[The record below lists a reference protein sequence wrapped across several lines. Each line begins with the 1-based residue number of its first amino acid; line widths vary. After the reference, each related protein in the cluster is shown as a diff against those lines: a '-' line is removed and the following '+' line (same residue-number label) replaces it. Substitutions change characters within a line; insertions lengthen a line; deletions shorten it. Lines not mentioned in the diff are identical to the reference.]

1 MSREKSQGQAL
12 GSSSARGAS
21 RPMRHALTVLALTL
35 GVMAAGAQ
43 AQIRYET
50 PISDVNAKN
59 WSTSTSKISCVLSSN
74 IEGYG
79 RADFTLLSGA
89 QRRLSLEL
97 FPKVAVNT
105 QTTMR
110 VLTVPA
116 EWRPQGDEAEI
127 GSLQVYKGFNPFIG
141 DSVSWA
147 VLLELSHGKRVMMPY
162 LASTNLGV
170 NQMLVPTLSPIGF
183 SPAYQEFLD
192 CSAQLLPYGYR
203 DVSLV
208 AIMFYDKENRMT
220 PSSDERLFQQINY
233 VKLDPSINKIIISA
247 FGSGNNDNLD
257 NLDLAKSRADTLVK
271 ILTDNGIAKELIEA
285 HTYGDEQLATTGY
298 TISERQQSSKA
309 IIELQRDPFRVDSRL
324 EVEMPDIGVP
334 GAVY

>member
-1 MSREKSQGQAL
+1 
-12 GSSSARGAS
+12 
-21 RPMRHALTVLALTL
+21 
-35 GVMAAGAQ
+35 
-43 AQIRYET
+43 
-50 PISDVNAKN
+50 
-59 WSTSTSKISCVLSSN
+59 
-74 IEGYG
+74 
-79 RADFTLLSGA
+79 
-89 QRRLSLEL
+89 
-97 FPKVAVNT
+97 
-105 QTTMR
+105 
-110 VLTVPA
+110 
-116 EWRPQGDEAEI
+116 
-127 GSLQVYKGFNPFIG
+127 
-141 DSVSWA
+141 
-147 VLLELSHGKRVMMPY
+147 MMPY

-247 FGSGNNDNLD
+247 FGSGNSDNLD

-271 ILTDNGIAKELIEA
+271 ILTDNGIAKELIEV